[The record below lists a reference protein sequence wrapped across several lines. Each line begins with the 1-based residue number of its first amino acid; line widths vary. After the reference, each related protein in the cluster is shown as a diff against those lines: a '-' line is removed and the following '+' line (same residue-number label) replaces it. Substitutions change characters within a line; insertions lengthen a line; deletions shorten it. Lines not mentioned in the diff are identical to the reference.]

1 MPISLT
7 AARVRAIKEALV
19 EGGLT
24 QAEIAEQHGTSQSQ
38 VSRIATDRAWRSVP
52 WPGAAPVGAPDT
64 AQGIP
69 LPAQPNP
76 EESKLRT
83 FLGERTATVM
93 EHLADASRGGVS
105 PLLSDEMR
113 AREDE
118 DLFHALVSR
127 PEEEE

>member
-7 AARVRAIKEALV
+7 AVRVRAIKEALI
-19 EGGLT
+19 EGELT

-52 WPGAAPVGAPDT
+52 WPGASPNTEHA
-64 AQGIP
+64 I
-69 LPAQPNP
+69 QPSPPPNL

-83 FLGERTATVM
+83 FLGERTAAVM

-113 AREDE
+113 ARED
-118 DLFHALVSR
+118 DALFHALIPH
-127 PEEEE
+127 PEEEEE